1 LRSEHNL
8 KFKLRNITETSRK
21 KLSSVGNVVWINSSS
36 IDCHWS
42 RVLHKSAFWYPFL
55 ELSMCDTMKYSY
67 NSYWQSHFFVTFTK
81 RVFTWRLIT
90 RWSRVHV
97 LANQRSETVAC
108 QNRNPFYYIHLIIS
122 FVMKLVEN

>member
-42 RVLHKSAFWYPFL
+42 RVLLDKHVRYY
-55 ELSMCDTMKYSY
+55 EI
-67 NSYWQSHFFVTFTK
+67 FV
-81 RVFTWRLIT
+81 L
-90 RWSRVHV
+90 
-97 LANQRSETVAC
+97 
-108 QNRNPFYYIHLIIS
+108 
-122 FVMKLVEN
+122 